1 MRQDPA
7 LICVKVR
14 PRCSRAELTLRAS
27 GEFLVCVHAPASEGA
42 ANRECL
48 AVLAKAL
55 GVAKSAVRIV
65 RGQRSREKHIAVEG
79 MEAGAARARLEDAA
93 RAQGRPR

>member
-1 MRQDPA
+1 VKQDQA
-7 LICVKVR
+7 LICVRVR
-14 PRCSRAELTLRAS
+14 PHSSHAELTLRAN
-27 GEFLVCVHAPASEGA
+27 GELLVCVHAPASQGA

-55 GVAKSAVRIV
+55 GVAKCAVRIV
-65 RGQRSREKHIAVEG
+65 RGQRSRQKQIAVEG
-79 MEAGAARARLEDAA
+79 IDAGAARARLEEAA